1 MDAFYFEIPKLFN
14 RAQVEVL
21 YYTEKMEKEEMP
33 ELDKYAIADE
43 DEPLVRLLMKDVSL
57 TKVYGLL
64 APYARDIEGGGY
76 FFEAAITNDLG
87 LEVQDCIIYK
97 CVFPAKFDRS
107 VIPALDEA
115 ISNAIVNYSIA
126 EYFVRNN
133 ANGSVFKERFDKNM
147 NEILGLINRRTAGL
161 RRTYKLY

>member
-14 RAQVEVL
+14 RAQVELL
-21 YYTEKMEKEEMP
+21 YYTGKVEKDGVP

-43 DEPLVRLLMKDVSL
+43 DEPLLRILMRDVAIS
-57 TKVYGLL
+57 KVYGIL
-64 APYARDIEGGGY
+64 APYARDIDGGGF

-97 CVFPAKFDRS
+97 CNFPEKFDRS

-115 ISNAIVNYSIA
+115 IINAIVNYSIS
-126 EYFVRNN
+126 EFLFRN
-133 ANGSVFKERFDKNM
+133 AADGSVFKERFDKNM
-147 NEILGLINRRTAGL
+147 SEILGYINRRVGL
-161 RRTYKLY
+161 VRTYKLY

>member
-1 MDAFYFEIPKLFN
+1 MDLFYFEIPKLFN

-21 YYTEKMEKEEMP
+21 YFAGKIEKDEIP

-43 DEPLVRLLMKDVSL
+43 DEPLVRLLMRDAAIS
-57 TKVYGLL
+57 KVYGIL
-64 APYARDIEGGGY
+64 APYTRDIEGGGF

-97 CVFPAKFDRS
+97 CIFPEKFDRS

-115 ISNAIVNYSIA
+115 ISNAVVNYSIS
-126 EYFVRNN
+126 EYLFRN
-133 ANGSVFKERFDKNM
+133 AADGSVFKERYDKNM
-147 NEILGLINRRTAGL
+147 GEILGFINRRVGL
-161 RRTYKLY
+161 TRTYKLY

>member
-1 MDAFYFEIPKLFN
+1 MFYFEIPKLFN

-21 YYTEKMEKEEMP
+21 YFAGKIEKDEIP

-43 DEPLVRLLMKDVSL
+43 DEPLVRLLMRDAAIS
-57 TKVYGLL
+57 KVYGIL
-64 APYARDIEGGGY
+64 APYTRDIEGGGY

-97 CVFPAKFDRS
+97 CAFPVKFDRS

-115 ISNAIVNYSIA
+115 ISNAVVNYSIS
-126 EYFVRNN
+126 EYLFRNN
-133 ANGSVFKERFDKNM
+133 ANGGIFKERFDKNM
-147 NEILGLINRRTAGL
+147 GEILGFINRRVGL
-161 RRTYKLY
+161 TRTYKLY

>member
-1 MDAFYFEIPKLFN
+1 MDLFYFEIPKLFN

-21 YYTEKMEKEEMP
+21 YFAGKIEKDEIP

-43 DEPLVRLLMKDVSL
+43 DEPMVRLLMRDAAIS
-57 TKVYGLL
+57 KVYGIL
-64 APYARDIEGGGY
+64 APYTRDIEGGGF

-97 CVFPAKFDRS
+97 CIFPEKFDRS

-115 ISNAIVNYSIA
+115 ISNAVVNYSIS
-126 EYFVRNN
+126 EYLFRN
-133 ANGSVFKERFDKNM
+133 AADGSVFKERYDKNM
-147 NEILGLINRRTAGL
+147 GEILGFINRRVGL
-161 RRTYKLY
+161 TRTYKLY

>member
-1 MDAFYFEIPKLFN
+1 MDLFYFEIPKLFN

-21 YYTEKMEKEEMP
+21 YFAGKIEKDEIP

-43 DEPLVRLLMKDVSL
+43 DEPMVRLLMRDAAIS
-57 TKVYGLL
+57 KVYGIL
-64 APYARDIEGGGY
+64 APYTRDIEGGGF

-97 CVFPAKFDRS
+97 CIFPEKFDRS

-115 ISNAIVNYSIA
+115 ISNAVVNYSIS
-126 EYFVRNN
+126 EYLFRN
-133 ANGSVFKERFDKNM
+133 AADGSVFNERYDKNM
-147 NEILGLINRRTAGL
+147 GEILGFINRRVGL
-161 RRTYKLY
+161 TRTYKLY